1 MGYNYYMIQVLAW
14 KEVIHLEENSN
25 ILNGD
30 IASLR
35 VYRSLTEEYDNARA
49 MCSQS
54 AAEEKRLEKELSV
67 GRKNLKDNIESTVKK
82 RRAEVAD
89 KFNGEIAKS
98 QDRLKRVKT
107 KREKAKDKG
116 VKGRI
121 AEETS
126 ELTGQNKEL
135 KKNIRTSLKEARLP
149 RFCGSGFYFM
159 LYFTKGAAE
168 VFVCALMII
177 LMFLLLPAAVYVAL
191 PLEKLPDTWTIP
203 SFAIT
208 YFVVILIVFFIYK
221 LIGDLTKHRHN
232 EELKSIRGL
241 HDRIVSNKKQIAVI
255 RRSITRDKNEEMYGL
270 GDFDSQIK
278 SIEAEIAEITADKDA
293 ALKNFDEVSSAEVRA
308 EIESRELPRIN
319 ELEASY
325 GEMAKHH
332 ASLEESV
339 KTLGLK
345 ISTEYEAFLGK
356 DFTDTAKLDELIAIM
371 ETGRAATVSEAVSV
385 FRAKA

>member
-1 MGYNYYMIQVLAW
+1 MEGGLR
-14 KEVIHLEENSN
+14 LEENSN

-30 IASLR
+30 LASLR
-35 VYRSLTEEYDNARA
+35 VYRSLAQEYDDARA

-54 AAEEKRLEKELSV
+54 ASEEKRLEKELSLC
-67 GRKNLKDNIESTVKK
+67 RKNLKDNIESTVKK

-89 KFNGEIAKS
+89 KFDEEIGKS
-98 QDRLKRVKT
+98 QDRLKKVRA

-126 ELTGQNKEL
+126 DLTEQNKEL
-135 KKNIRTSLKEARLP
+135 KKNIKHSLREAHLP
-149 RFCGSGFYFM
+149 GFCGSGFYFM

-168 VFVCALMII
+168 VFGCALMII

-191 PLEKLPDTWTIP
+191 PLEKLPDAWTIP

-221 LIGDLTKHRHN
+221 IVGDMTKHKHV
-232 EELKSIRGL
+232 EELRTIRGL

-270 GDFDSQIK
+270 GDFDSQIRD
-278 SIEAEIAEITADKDA
+278 IEAEIGQITADKDA
-293 ALKNFDEVSSAEVRA
+293 ALKNFDEISSAEVRS
-308 EIESRELPRIN
+308 EIENREMPRIN

-325 GEMAKHH
+325 SEMTKHH
-332 ASLEESV
+332 ASLEDSV

-356 DFTDTAKLDELIAIM
+356 DFTDTAKLDELISIM
-371 ETGRAATVSEAVSV
+371 ESGRASTVSEAVSV
-385 FRAKA
+385 FRTRT

>member
-1 MGYNYYMIQVLAW
+1 MYAW
-14 KEVIHLEENSN
+14 KEVIRLEENSN

-30 IASLR
+30 LASLK
-35 VYRSLTEEYDNARA
+35 VYRSLAEEYDNARA
-49 MCSQS
+49 MCAQ
-54 AAEEKRLEKELSV
+54 AAADEKRLEKELLL
-67 GRKNLKDNIESTVKK
+67 GKKNLKDNIESTVKK

-89 KFNGEIAKS
+89 KFNGEINKG
-98 QDRLKRVKT
+98 QDRLKKVKV

-126 ELTGQNKEL
+126 DLTGQNKEL
-135 KKNIRTSLKEARLP
+135 KKSIRRALKEAHLP

-191 PLEKLPDTWTIP
+191 PLEKLPDAWTIP

-208 YFVVILIVFFIYK
+208 YFVVIIIVFFIYK
-221 LIGDLTKHRHN
+221 LIGDFTKHKHG

-270 GDFDSQIK
+270 GDFDSQIQ
-278 SIEAEIAEITADKDA
+278 SIEAEIGQITADKDA
-293 ALKNFDEVSSAEVRA
+293 ALKNFDEVSSAEIRA
-308 EIESRELPRIN
+308 EIESREMPRIN
-319 ELEASY
+319 ELESSY
-325 GEMAKHH
+325 NEMAKHR
-332 ASLEESV
+332 ATLEESV

-356 DFTDTAKLDELIAIM
+356 DFTDTAKLDELISIM
-371 ETGRAATVSEAVSV
+371 ETGKAATVSEAVSV
-385 FRAKA
+385 FRTRT

>member
-1 MGYNYYMIQVLAW
+1 M
-14 KEVIHLEENSN
+14 EENSN
-25 ILNGD
+25 ILNGGLAD
-30 IASLR
+30 LR
-35 VYRSLTEEYDNARA
+35 VYRKLAEEYDNARV
-49 MCSQS
+49 MCGQ
-54 AAEEKRLEKELSV
+54 AASDEKRLEKELALS
-67 GRKNLKDNIESTVKK
+67 RKNLKDNIESTVKK

-89 KFNGEIAKS
+89 KFNGEIGKS
-98 QDRLKRVKT
+98 QDKLKKVKA

-126 ELTGQNKEL
+126 DLTEQNKEL
-135 KKNIRTSLKEARLP
+135 KKSIRRSLREARLP

-159 LYFTKGAAE
+159 LYFTKGAGE

-191 PLEKLPDTWTIP
+191 PLEKLPDSWTIP

-221 LIGDLTKHRHN
+221 IIGDLTKHKHG
-232 EELKSIRGL
+232 EELKSIREL

-255 RRSITRDKNEEMYGL
+255 RRSITRDKNEDMYGL
-270 GDFDSQIK
+270 GDFDSRIRD
-278 SIEAEIAEITADKDA
+278 IEEEIAQITADKDA
-293 ALKNFDEVSSAEVRA
+293 ALKNFDEASSAEIRA
-308 EIESRELPRIN
+308 EIESRELPGIN

-325 GEMAKHH
+325 NEMSKHR

-356 DFTDTAKLDELIAIM
+356 DFTDIAKLDELIAIM

-385 FRAKA
+385 FRTRA